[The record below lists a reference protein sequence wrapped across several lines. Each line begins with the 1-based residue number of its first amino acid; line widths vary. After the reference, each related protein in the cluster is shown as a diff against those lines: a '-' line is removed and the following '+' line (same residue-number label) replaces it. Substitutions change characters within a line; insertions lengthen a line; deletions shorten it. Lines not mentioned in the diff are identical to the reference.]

1 MKTHFSQRAV
11 GTKRSA
17 IRELLKLT
25 EQPEIISFAGGLPD
39 PETFPSEELA
49 KIASDE
55 LRKNAR
61 NVLQYSTTEGSRSYR
76 HAIINWLKPQGLT
89 LSLDQVLTTSAS
101 QQGLDLLAKTFF
113 DPGDVVFCGL
123 PTYLGAVQAFRL
135 FQAEAIGV
143 PLEEDGMNLDLL
155 EEKIGTARAAGKT
168 LKAIYVIPDF
178 QNPTGITLSLEKRKR
193 LLGIAR
199 HEDLL
204 VFEDNPYGQ
213 LRFRGEPIP
222 FIRSL
227 DTEGRVIMLITM
239 SKILSAGMRLAV
251 LIADG
256 ELMER
261 LVRVKQA
268 TDLCTSKLIQHLA
281 GRYFAECNMDEH
293 LKILRE
299 RYRSKCEA
307 MLTALEKYIPAEE
320 GIHWTRPDG
329 GLFLWVTLPE
339 AIDAKEM
346 FPRAVEEKVAYVI
359 GEAFCVDGGG
369 KNTMRL
375 SFSVN
380 TEEEI
385 EEGIKR
391 LARVVEAELTAKKV
405 GGATTKANL

>member
-1 MKTHFSQRAV
+1 MKTHFSQRVA

-25 EQPEIISFAGGLPD
+25 ERPEIISFAGGLPD

-49 KIASDE
+49 EIAGDE
-55 LRKNAR
+55 LRRNSR
-61 NVLQYSTTEGSRSYR
+61 NVLQYSTTEGSRTYR
-76 HAIINWLKPQGLT
+76 RAIIDWLKTQGLN

-155 EEKIGTARAAGKT
+155 EEKIETAKAASKT

-178 QNPTGITLSLEKRKR
+178 QNPTGITMSLEKRKE
-193 LLGIAR
+193 LLEIAR
-199 HEDLL
+199 REDLL

-213 LRFRGEPIP
+213 LRFSGEPIP
-222 FIRSL
+222 FIRSF
-227 DTEGRVIMLITM
+227 DTDGRVIMLITM

-251 LIADG
+251 LVADG
-256 ELMER
+256 DLMEV

-281 GRYFAECNMDEH
+281 GRYFADCDMDAH

-299 RYRSKCEA
+299 RYRSKCETMIA
-307 MLTALEKYIPAEE
+307 ALEKYMPVEE
-320 GIHWTRPDG
+320 EIQWTRPNG
-329 GLFLWVTLPE
+329 GLYLWVTLPE
-339 AIDAKEM
+339 AIDTEEM
-346 FPRAVEEKVAYVI
+346 FPRALEEKVAYVI
-359 GEAFCVDGGG
+359 GRAFCVDGGG
-369 KNTMRL
+369 KNAMRL

-391 LARVVEAELTAKKV
+391 LSRVVREEITARKV
-405 GGATTKANL
+405 GGAAAKASR